1 MTERAVSIGTLRE
14 KPLHASLKQWYAE
27 PGDRLEVPVETFVI
41 DLVRDDLLIEIQT
54 RGFSSMKR
62 KLRSLLDLGHRVRL
76 VHPIPM
82 EKWIVKIDD
91 GGTILDRRRSP
102 KRGALTDLFS
112 EMVSFPDLLTHPG
125 LEIEVLLT
133 REEELRRHSP
143 DKAWRRK
150 GWVVVE
156 RSLLEVVGSH
166 RIDNRADLVGLL
178 PRALPEEFTTADLAG
193 ELGRPRRSAQQ
204 MTYCLAKAGVIAAT
218 GKQGNAVTYRVGTPF
233 CVS

>member
-27 PGDRLEVPVETFVI
+27 PGDRLEVTVETFVI

-76 VHPIPM
+76 VHPIPI

-91 GGTILDRRRSP
+91 DGTILDRRRSP
-102 KRGALTDLFS
+102 KRGAVTDLFS
-112 EMVSFPDLLTHPG
+112 EMVSFPDLLTHPD

-218 GKQGNAVTYRVGTPF
+218 GKQGNAVTYRVGTG
-233 CVS
+233 